1 LKVTGLSQC
10 CPKIELGGTKEKKP
24 SFSEDF
30 LLEHSNFGRHIALI
44 GISAGYGAAAKE
56 LQQSTQSYGFP
67 S

>member
-1 LKVTGLSQC
+1 LKISGLSQC
-10 CPKIELGGTKEKKP
+10 STKIELDGTKVKKP
-24 SFSEDF
+24 NFAEDF